1 MGIYLNPGNAGFRQ
15 SVNSAIYVD
24 KTGLIAYANSVL
36 ETEQKCLCVSRPR
49 RFGKS
54 MAAEML
60 CAYYDRSADSREL
73 FAPFEIAGHPSFE
86 RCINRYD
93 VLYLNMID
101 FLTQSQTMQEMTAL
115 LQSKLRSELLAA
127 YGSDACG
134 AGGLTDTLSRLGL
147 PENGMLRFV
156 VIIDEWDC
164 VFREWKGDLRAQK
177 DYLSFLRSL
186 LKDKPSIALAYMTGI
201 LPIKKYGAHS
211 ALNMFDEFSMEDQ
224 LQLAR
229 YTGFTEDEVQALC
242 ADYGRD
248 AEDFRVMYN
257 GYLLQDSNGTSYEIY
272 NPRSVVKAL
281 QNNNLSGYWTRT
293 ETYEALRVYIDL
305 DFDGLRDKVTALLA
319 GERVP
324 TDTSKF
330 QNDMTTFTKA
340 DDVLTLLVHLGYLGL
355 TPTSETDGLDSP
367 TGEVFV
373 PNKEILAEY
382 RRAMEDGGWPEVMKA
397 VQASKALLDALWERD
412 AASVAAG
419 IEAAHL
425 DTAHITYNSE
435 AALSY
440 TVSLALF
447 AARDYYTLVRE
458 LPSGKGF
465 VDIAFIPRPNRSGIP
480 AMLLELKW
488 DAAAETAISQIRDRH
503 YPDSLA
509 AWSGTVL
516 VAGISYDKK
525 TRTHSCVIESA

>member
-1 MGIYLNPGNAGFRQ
+1 MGIYLNPGNAGFKQ
-15 SVNSAIYVD
+15 SVNSTIYVD
-24 KTGLIAYANSVL
+24 KTGLIAYTNSML
-36 ETEQKCLCVSRPR
+36 ETEQKYICVSRPR

-60 CAYYDRSADSREL
+60 CAYYDRSTDSREL

-93 VLYLNMID
+93 VLYINMID
-101 FLTQSQTMQEMTAL
+101 FLTQSQDMQAMIGL
-115 LQSKLRSELLAA
+115 LQSKLQNDLIEA
-127 YGSDACG
+127 YGSEACG
-134 AGGLTDTLSRLGL
+134 AGNLADTLSRLAL
-147 PENGMLRFV
+147 PENGALRFV

-164 VFREWKGDLRAQK
+164 VFREWKGELKAQK
-177 DYLSFLRSL
+177 DYLGFLRSL
-186 LKDKPSIALAYMTGI
+186 LKDKSSIALAYMTGI

-229 YTGFTEDEVQALC
+229 YTGFTGDEVEALC
-242 ADYGRD
+242 VSYGRD

-257 GYLLQDSNGTSYEIY
+257 GYLLSDSGGNTYEIY

-281 QNNNLSGYWTRT
+281 QNNNLSNYWTRS

-324 TDTSKF
+324 VDTSKF

-340 DDVLTLLVHLGYLGL
+340 DDVLTLLIHLGYLGL
-355 TPTSETDGLDSP
+355 VKTGEANEFDFP

-373 PNKEILAEY
+373 PNKEIFAEY

-397 VQASKALLDALWERD
+397 VQASKTLLDALWAQD
-412 AASVAAG
+412 AASVASG

-440 TVSLALF
+440 TVALALF
-447 AARDYYTLVRE
+447 AARDYYTLVKE

-465 VDIAFIPRPNRSGIP
+465 VDIAFIPRPNRANVP
-480 AMLLELKW
+480 AMLVELKW
-488 DAAAETAISQIRDRH
+488 DASAETAINQIRGNC
-503 YPDSLA
+503 YPDSLG
-509 AWSGTVL
+509 AWAGNIVI
-516 VAGISYDKK
+516 AGISYDKK
-525 TRTHSCVIESA
+525 TREHSCVIELA

>member
-1 MGIYLNPGNAGFRQ
+1 MGIYLNPGNAGFKQ
-15 SVNSAIYVD
+15 AVNSDIYVD
-24 KTGLIAYANSVL
+24 KTGLIAYANSML
-36 ETEQKCLCVSRPR
+36 ETAQKYICVSRPR

-73 FAPFEIAGHPSFE
+73 FAPFEITNHPSFE
-86 RCINRYD
+86 RYINRYD
-93 VLYLNMID
+93 VLYINMID
-101 FLTQSQTMQEMTAL
+101 FLTQSQNMQAMIDL
-115 LQSKLRSELLAA
+115 LQSKLRNDLTEA
-127 YGSDACG
+127 YGSEACG
-134 AGGLTDTLSRLGL
+134 AGNLVDTLSRLAL

-164 VFREWKGDLRAQK
+164 VFREWKGDLKAQK

-186 LKDKPSIALAYMTGI
+186 LKDKSFIALAYMTGI

-224 LQLAR
+224 MQLAR
-229 YTGFTEDEVQALC
+229 YTGFTEDEVEALC
-242 ADYGRD
+242 ASYGRD
-248 AEDFRVMYN
+248 VEDFRVMYN
-257 GYLLQDSNGTSYEIY
+257 GYLLQDSDSNSYEIY

-281 QNNNLSGYWTRT
+281 QNNNLSNYWTKT

-305 DFDGLRDKVTALLA
+305 DFDGLRDKVTTLLA

-324 TDTSKF
+324 VDTSKF

-340 DDVLTLLVHLGYLGL
+340 DDVLTLLIHLGYLGL
-355 TPTSETDGLDSP
+355 IRTDKTSEFDSS
-367 TGEVFV
+367 TGEIFI
-373 PNKEILAEY
+373 PNKEIFAEY

-397 VQASKALLDALWERD
+397 VQTSKALLDALWKQD

-419 IEAAHL
+419 IAAAHL

-440 TVSLALF
+440 TVSLAFF
-447 AARDYYTLVRE
+447 AARDYYTLVKE

-465 VDIAFIPRPNRSGIP
+465 VDIAFIPRPNRADIP
-480 AMLLELKW
+480 AMLIELKW
-488 DAAAETAISQIRDRH
+488 DASVETAISQIRNNR

-509 AWSGTVL
+509 AWSGNIL
-516 VAGISYDKK
+516 IAGISYDKK
-525 TRTHSCVIESA
+525 TREHSCVIESA